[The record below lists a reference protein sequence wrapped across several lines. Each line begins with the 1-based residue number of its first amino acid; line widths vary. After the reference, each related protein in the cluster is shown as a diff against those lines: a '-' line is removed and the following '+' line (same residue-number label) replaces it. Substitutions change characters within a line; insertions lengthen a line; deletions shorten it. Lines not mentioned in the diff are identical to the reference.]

1 MYREARVTLARKQE
15 SDVLTWMR
23 HMGKRLSAIAL
34 VALFMRALLP
44 AGYMLAEADTG
55 GARYVTLQIC
65 DGHASAQKLLNLDTG
80 EEVLLSAL
88 PKKAKD
94 DGAKTPCVFSAAPA
108 IVEPLVVVEPVEFL
122 VDTDVIFSPAQDI
135 RPGRG
140 IAAPPPP
147 STGPPSLI

>member
-1 MYREARVTLARKQE
+1 MRVTLARKRE
-15 SDVLTWMR
+15 LDVLTWMR
-23 HMGKRLSAIAL
+23 QMGKRLGAIAL

-94 DGAKTPCVFSAAPA
+94 EGAKTPCVFSAAPA
-108 IVEPLVVVEPVEFL
+108 IVEPLVAVEPVEFL
-122 VDTDVIFSPAQDI
+122 VETGIVFSLAQNI

>member
-1 MYREARVTLARKQE
+1 M
-15 SDVLTWMR
+15 LTWMR
-23 HMGKRLSAIAL
+23 RMGTKLGAIAL
-34 VALFMRALLP
+34 IALFMRAVLP

-88 PKKAKD
+88 PKKVKD
-94 DGAKTPCVFSAAPA
+94 DGAKTPCVFSAGPA
-108 IVEPLVVVEPVEFL
+108 IIEPMVAVEPVEF
-122 VDTDVIFSPAQDI
+122 VVETGIVFSPAQSV

>member
-1 MYREARVTLARKQE
+1 LYREARVTLARKWE
-15 SDVLTWMR
+15 SGVLTWMR
-23 HMGKRLSAIAL
+23 QMGKRLGAIAL